1 MYRMDR
7 QQSGQMNWPAA
18 MVLSVFFICLT
29 VVLVVIFS

>member
-1 MYRMDR
+1 
-7 QQSGQMNWPAA
+7 MNWPAA